1 MEAYDR
7 SQLGDEYLDNEAASQ
22 GYFQGPPP
30 LKPKPLKP
38 KVFLCKFCSNVKS

>member
-22 GYFQGPPP
+22 GYLYDPLKGPPP
-30 LKPKPLKP
+30 LKPKPLKS
-38 KVFLCKFCSNVKS
+38 KVNT